1 MTTYRRAWLVAG
13 FTLAS
18 LFTPPLLRRILEQ
31 AIGAPT
37 LPVIWRRGW
46 LLAHCCSVELAPVMW
61 NITISVW
68 PITRMGWAVAKH
80 ALRVVRPNLHN
91 S

>member
-1 MTTYRRAWLVAG
+1 
-13 FTLAS
+13 
-18 LFTPPLLRRILEQ
+18 
-31 AIGAPT
+31 
-37 LPVIWRRGW
+37 
-46 LLAHCCSVELAPVMW
+46 MW